1 MTTILLVR
9 HGFSVANSKGIFAG
23 HTDVELS
30 QTGVLQA
37 ELVCDYVNQNFKV
50 DAVYSSDL
58 QRAFK
63 TVEGI
68 ARFNN
73 MQVIPTKEFREIFAG
88 DWEGITF
95 DDIKLK
101 FPNEYDT
108 WIKNTGFARCNN
120 GESMQ
125 ELQTRA
131 YNKLL
136 DIAKQN
142 DGKTVVIGTHAG
154 VIRALE
160 CKITNV
166 ELCDMKLVG
175 WVANASVTLLKF
187 NGETFEC
194 DTWGFSDHLANLKTD
209 VPTNI

>member
-1 MTTILLVR
+1 MTTIILVR
-9 HGFSVANSKGIFAG
+9 HGYSVANSKGIFAG

-68 ARFNN
+68 ASFNN

-101 FPNEYDT
+101 FPNEYET

-131 YNKLL
+131 YTKLL

-142 DGKTVVIGTHAG
+142 DGKRLLLVLMQ
-154 VIRALE
+154 ALFARL
-160 CKITNV
+160 NV
-166 ELCDMKLVG
+166 K
-175 WVANASVTLLKF
+175 
-187 NGETFEC
+187 
-194 DTWGFSDHLANLKTD
+194 LKTL
-209 VPTNI
+209 NFRI